1 MKRKILNLRTS
12 ITVILA
18 GTLLFTSV
26 KIGLPGIDVNA
37 EPESQTEYKVSA
49 PRSRKVTVETKSYI

>member
-12 ITVILA
+12 MAVILA

-37 EPESQTEYKVSA
+37 
-49 PRSRKVTVETKSYI
+49 